1 MKSIVAVVVLAASAP
16 LAAAQQQAAKP
27 HPADPTAPVPATRHE
42 SVLSGYRG
50 YREEPLA
57 PWREMNDEVARTGGH
72 IGIVGGAGRTGS
84 SHGSGTAKPVAPPAQ
99 SAPGSI
105 KN

>member
-16 LAAAQQQAAKP
+16 LAAAQQQAAKT
-27 HPADPTAPVPATRHE
+27 HPADPTAPVPVARYE

-57 PWREMNDEVARTGGH
+57 PWREVNDEVARAGGH
-72 IGIVGGAGRTGS
+72 IGIVGGAGRHAPASGS
-84 SHGSGTAKPVAPPAQ
+84 PLAKPAAPPVK

-105 KN
+105 QN